1 MEPTTN
7 PTPIPSSDGDDVL
20 TDELIELAKDSP
32 HDSDEEDGV
41 DFSKEQ
47 GPESNEA
54 IDTQND
60 SRSVDNN
67 QYSETEDVANA
78 KESQTE
84 PDSPDD
90 DVEIVIKSQ
99 HKYYFY
105 CPCCGEDITK
115 TVKLVKITDIQP
127 TKNHDTEPEAIH
139 TEDDAKSKDK
149 KTKGTTWLPDFLQP
163 MFPFVYGHNE
173 NKETPGNKEVDSKL
187 PGTYDDLGINDEEPS
202 IDVSNEKDRPS
213 FPKWYLDVFAWLFL
227 CIFIAIS
234 VLSTSPPSF
243 IQPHLQL
250 PSMPSLPLPS
260 MSSLPLPSASVLLLL
275 PTIAVLL
282 LAIMEMRSRYSPR
295 YHEEKGEKRVDSK
308 STDTISEE
316 ENLKTQYQDDQAAD
330 PDQDFDK
337 KTDNQKNHLTPMLPR
352 EQPSKHIVNK
362 EIHENAEMGTPANI
376 EAETVLQPNT
386 EPELPNSV
394 EPRKGGSKL
403 EILKSVVY
411 GGLTESIT
419 SLCTVTSAA
428 ASGASTLNILAL
440 GVANLSSGLL
450 LTVHSLQELINEK
463 PKIRINTDD
472 QKHSEAADEEEVED
486 RYEEV
491 LGRRENS
498 RLHRVI
504 AITSFVIFGLIPPLV
519 YGFSFQR
526 RIEKKQEYKVL
537 AVYAVSLLCVV
548 LLSIAKAYVSKRP
561 EYLKT
566 LFRYTTMATTASGFS
581 QFVGYLVS
589 KWLEKSGFYD
599 DSPQSPPL

>member
-337 KTDNQKNHLTPMLPR
+337 KT
-352 EQPSKHIVNK
+352 
-362 EIHENAEMGTPANI
+362 EMGTPANI